1 VKRVGKLGDKKMK
14 GMFNETKFQTIL
26 VWFCFVVLSAVFIT
40 DRSAQA
46 NEPTITNVDA
56 SKKSVFGKRDF
67 FVSVLH
73 EDTGFEHYADGFEIL
88 SVSGEI
94 IAKRVLA
101 HPHVD
106 EQPVTRDLRSV
117 SIPDGVTEIDVRAHD
132 SVHGYGPKVRVQIPA
147 GDVKIKFKAQ

>member
-1 VKRVGKLGDKKMK
+1 MK
-14 GMFNETKFQTIL
+14 DMFNATKFQKIL
-26 VWFCFVVLSAVFIT
+26 VGICFVVLGSAVFIT
-40 DRSAQA
+40 NKSAQA
-46 NEPTITNVDA
+46 NEPIIKEVEA
-56 SKKSVFGKRDF
+56 GKKSFFGKRDF

-94 IAKRVLA
+94 IAKRVLV

-117 SIPDGVTEIDVRAHD
+117 SIPKGTTEIDVRAHD
-132 SVHGYGPKVRVQIPA
+132 TVHGYGPKVRVHIPA
-147 GDVKIKFKAQ
+147 GDVRIKFKAQ

>member
-1 VKRVGKLGDKKMK
+1 
-14 GMFNETKFQTIL
+14 MFNATKFQIIL
-26 VWFCFVVLSAVFIT
+26 VGICFVALSAVFIT
-40 DRSAQA
+40 SNSTQA
-46 NEPTITNVDA
+46 NEPIIKEVEAGKA
-56 SKKSVFGKRDF
+56 SFLGKRDF

-73 EDTGFEHYADGFEIL
+73 DDTGWEHYADGFEIL

-132 SVHGYGPKVRVQIPA
+132 SVHGYGPKVRLQIPA
-147 GDVKIKFKAQ
+147 GDVKIQFKAQ

>member
-1 VKRVGKLGDKKMK
+1 MK
-14 GMFNETKFQTIL
+14 DMFNATKFQKIL
-26 VWFCFVVLSAVFIT
+26 VWICFVALSAVFNT
-40 DRSAQA
+40 NNSAQA
-46 NEPTITNVDA
+46 NEPIIKEVEA
-56 SKKSVFGKRDF
+56 SKKSFFGKRDF

-132 SVHGYGPKVRVQIPA
+132 SVHGYGPKVRVPVPA
-147 GDVKIKFKAQ
+147 GDVKIAFKAQ